1 MGRKSRE
8 RKLTV
13 ANGVGVRR
21 EENANEGE
29 DSLFQGK
36 ATTGDITSG
45 SEASTIRVSAK
56 EDEEEEEEEDEDDD
70 DDEDDEEKSVDDDEE
85 IVEEELKPNE
95 ISVPKFKDKS
105 LGINCRLITKFAGNR
120 KTTPFPNS
128 CSTITCP
135 CLRDASVVRPV
146 ANRPGLL
153 SSSEGHSREKGE
165 R

>member
-1 MGRKSRE
+1 MGRDTMGRKSRE

-36 ATTGDITSG
+36 ATTGDIISG

-56 EDEEEEEEEDEDDD
+56 EDEEEEEEEEDE
-70 DDEDDEEKSVDDDEE
+70 EDEEKSVDDDEE
-85 IVEEELKPNE
+85 IVEEELNPNE

-105 LGINCRLITKFAGNR
+105 LGINCRLMTKFAGNR

>member
-1 MGRKSRE
+1 MGRDTMGRKSRE

-36 ATTGDITSG
+36 ATTGDIISG

-56 EDEEEEEEEDEDDD
+56 EDEEEEEEEDDDG
-70 DDEDDEEKSVDDDEE
+70 EKSVDDDEE
-85 IVEEELKPNE
+85 IVEEELNPNE
-95 ISVPKFKDKS
+95 ISVPKSKDKS

-153 SSSEGHSREKGE
+153 SSSKGHSREKGE